1 MNLARPGRAVLG
13 GFIATLVMTIIMYMA
28 PMMGMP
34 KMDIAGML
42 GSMMSGS
49 MPPPSSAAWWMGMIV
64 HFFLGS
70 VLFSLIYA
78 YLLYSALRGSNWMR
92 GAEWGTVLWLLA
104 QVVVMP
110 MMGSGVFSTHTPA
123 PAMMVMGSLVGHLV
137 YGAILGAISGPQAVR
152 ERFRHQ
158 ERHA

>member
-1 MNLARPGRAVLG
+1 MNSARPGRAVLG
-13 GFIATLVMTIIMYMA
+13 GFVATLVMTMIIYMA

-49 MPPPSSAAWWMGMIV
+49 MHPPNSGAWWMGMIA
-64 HFFLGS
+64 HFVLGS
-70 VLFSLIYA
+70 IVFSLIYA
-78 YLLYSALRGSNWMR
+78 YLVYSVLPGSNWLR
-92 GAEWGTVLWLLA
+92 GAEWGTM
-104 QVVVMP
+104 VMP
-110 MMGSGVFSTHTPA
+110 MMGKGVFSTNTLVPV
-123 PAMMVMGSLVGHLV
+123 MMVVATLVVHWI
-137 YGAILGAISGPQAVR
+137 YGAILGSIAGQQAIR